1 MFSDCLGSTPAFF
14 RTRIPILISMGH
26 LEADDRL
33 DEFLESYP
41 MVSQGQA
48 IELLERAKAIRTG
61 NLGEAAT

>member
-1 MFSDCLGSTPAFF
+1 M
-14 RTRIPILISMGH
+14 
-26 LEADDRL
+26 EADDRV
-33 DEFLESYP
+33 DEFLESHP